1 MSQISDWSWADQ
13 VLHSPTALAA
23 RCSTLSLLVP
33 MFIEPAE
40 RQCADSRFRQADN
53 PRTVTQKANRFQIT
67 GPNLGSV
74 ICPNLKGERSTFE
87 RGVSK

>member
-1 MSQISDWSWADQ
+1 M
-13 VLHSPTALAA
+13 
-23 RCSTLSLLVP
+23 STLSLLVP

-53 PRTVTQKANRFQIT
+53 PRDRNPKKANRFQIT